1 MFKFRFSYVKIQNL
15 SCNPKERNQSSN
27 DFRFLGPTSSILG
40 HQTCKFELKLCG
52 NPHELG
58 EVATHSLKVERGV
71 KVLVLKIENGRPGLK
86 CFGHDMCLTLGN
98 LGSNLVRLFFW
109 A

>member
-1 MFKFRFSYVKIQNL
+1 M
-15 SCNPKERNQSSN
+15 
-27 DFRFLGPTSSILG
+27 
-40 HQTCKFELKLCG
+40 CG

-58 EVATHSLKVERGV
+58 EVGTHSLKVERGV
-71 KVLVLKIENGRPGLK
+71 KVLVLKIEIGRPGLK

-109 A
+109 RKNVSIQLHLVTTESNFTICLSWIKVENKHLYTPKRGIDFEN